1 MTKGNIEINEKEMEI
16 EREKMLANI
25 AQARLKTIE
34 YYMKKLTKE
43 EWQVIDVLEKRSQ
56 EVQVNRKKTWIE
68 VSQDILTENVVD
80 ALVNYFNYR
89 FKKTKDNKRYIKVK
103 EGMNFC
109 LVQKKYGKLF

>member
-56 EVQVNRKKTWIE
+56 EVRVNRKKNMDRSFSGYTDRE
-68 VSQDILTENVVD
+68 
-80 ALVNYFNYR
+80 
-89 FKKTKDNKRYIKVK
+89 
-103 EGMNFC
+103 C
-109 LVQKKYGKLF
+109 C

>member
-1 MTKGNIEINEKEMEI
+1 MTKENLEINEKEMEI

-34 YYMKKLTKE
+34 YYMKKLSKE

-56 EVQVNRKKTWIE
+56 EVRISRKRTWIE
-68 VSQDILTENVVD
+68 VSQDVLSENVVD

-89 FKKTKDNKRYIKVK
+89 FKKTKDNKRYVKKK
-103 EGMNFC
+103 EGMNFF
-109 LVQKKYGKLF
+109 LVQKRYGKLF

>member
-1 MTKGNIEINEKEMEI
+1 MTKENLEINEKEMEI

-34 YYMKKLTKE
+34 YYMKKLSKE

-56 EVQVNRKKTWIE
+56 EVRISRKRTWIE
-68 VSQDILTENVVD
+68 VSQDVLSENVVD
-80 ALVNYFNYR
+80 ALINYFNYR

-103 EGMNFC
+103 EGMNFF
-109 LVQKKYGKLF
+109 LVQKRYGKLF

>member
-1 MTKGNIEINEKEMEI
+1 MTKENLEINEKEMEI

-34 YYMKKLTKE
+34 YYMKKLSKE

-56 EVQVNRKKTWIE
+56 EVRISRKRTWIE
-68 VSQDILTENVVD
+68 VSQDVLSENVVD

-89 FKKTKDNKRYIKVK
+89 FMKTKDNKRYVKKK
-103 EGMNFC
+103 EGMNFF
-109 LVQKKYGKLF
+109 LVQKRYGKLF